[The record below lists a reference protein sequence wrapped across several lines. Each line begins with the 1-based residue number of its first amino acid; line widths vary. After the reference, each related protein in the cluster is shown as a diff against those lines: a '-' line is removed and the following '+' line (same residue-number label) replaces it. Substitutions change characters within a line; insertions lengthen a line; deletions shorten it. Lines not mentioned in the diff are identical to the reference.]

1 MSMDESY
8 EIIPAGR
15 FKQQCLAI
23 IDNVAKTHKPI
34 IISKRGK
41 PVARLAPFESEGEI
55 EERILSTLRS
65 GEGGILV
72 DESTFLQPT
81 TELAGWRKS

>member
-1 MSMDESY
+1 MDESY

-23 IDNVAKTHKPI
+23 IDTVARTHKPI
-34 IISKRGK
+34 AISKRGK
-41 PVARLAPFESEGEI
+41 PVARLTPFESERDI

-72 DESTFLQPT
+72 DEETFLQPT
-81 TELAGWRKS
+81 TDIAGWSES

>member
-1 MSMDESY
+1 MDESY

-23 IDNVAKTHKPI
+23 IDTVARTHKPI
-34 IISKRGK
+34 VISKRGK
-41 PVARLAPFESEGEI
+41 PVARLTPFESERDI

-72 DESTFLQPT
+72 DEETFLQPT
-81 TELAGWRKS
+81 IDIAGWSES

>member
-1 MSMDESY
+1 MDESY

-23 IDNVAKTHKPI
+23 IDTVARTHKPI
-34 IISKRGK
+34 VISKRGK
-41 PVARLAPFESEGEI
+41 PVARLTPFESERDI

-72 DESTFLQPT
+72 DEETFLQPT
-81 TELAGWRKS
+81 TDIAGWSES